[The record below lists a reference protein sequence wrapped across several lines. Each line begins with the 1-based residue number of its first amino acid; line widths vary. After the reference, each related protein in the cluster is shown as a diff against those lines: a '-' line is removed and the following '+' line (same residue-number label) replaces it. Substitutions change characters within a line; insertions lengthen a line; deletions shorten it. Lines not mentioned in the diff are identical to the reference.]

1 MQRIRLAMGGGGA
14 YTTHLETLRAIL
26 GVDAP
31 AGMRKPPSSAVAVAA
46 RTSQGDAVSAAAQE
60 PDTAKREKARKQARM
75 SAVLAA
81 ANSERHSQTNASE
94 SVREMAMSTTPLH
107 NYGGDEFKWVNKFE
121 APKFDLWGKIGV
133 EKPKTPRRM

>member
-60 PDTAKREKARKQARM
+60 PDTAKREKARGHAGSGRRAPARAKRRLFM
-75 SAVLAA
+75 AA
-81 ANSERHSQTNASE
+81 GVSRRAS
-94 SVREMAMSTTPLH
+94 
-107 NYGGDEFKWVNKFE
+107 
-121 APKFDLWGKIGV
+121 
-133 EKPKTPRRM
+133 RRG

>member
-1 MQRIRLAMGGGGA
+1 MTRHRRQEGVEAAAGNVQHVAVPSTIRLPV
-14 YTTHLETLRAIL
+14 L
-26 GVDAP
+26 
-31 AGMRKPPSSAVAVAA
+31 PS
-46 RTSQGDAVSAAAQE
+46 
-60 PDTAKREKARKQARM
+60 
-75 SAVLAA
+75 
-81 ANSERHSQTNASE
+81 

>member
-1 MQRIRLAMGGGGA
+1 MRTPRVSTNLGQSRLI
-14 YTTHLETLRAIL
+14 HLPVL
-26 GVDAP
+26 
-31 AGMRKPPSSAVAVAA
+31 PS
-46 RTSQGDAVSAAAQE
+46 
-60 PDTAKREKARKQARM
+60 
-75 SAVLAA
+75 
-81 ANSERHSQTNASE
+81 

>member
-1 MQRIRLAMGGGGA
+1 MKVLDASHHGLRTPRVSINLGQSRLIRLPV
-14 YTTHLETLRAIL
+14 L
-26 GVDAP
+26 
-31 AGMRKPPSSAVAVAA
+31 PS
-46 RTSQGDAVSAAAQE
+46 
-60 PDTAKREKARKQARM
+60 
-75 SAVLAA
+75 
-81 ANSERHSQTNASE
+81 

>member
-1 MQRIRLAMGGGGA
+1 MRTPRVSTNLGQSRLIRFPVL
-14 YTTHLETLRAIL
+14 
-26 GVDAP
+26 
-31 AGMRKPPSSAVAVAA
+31 PS
-46 RTSQGDAVSAAAQE
+46 
-60 PDTAKREKARKQARM
+60 
-75 SAVLAA
+75 
-81 ANSERHSQTNASE
+81 